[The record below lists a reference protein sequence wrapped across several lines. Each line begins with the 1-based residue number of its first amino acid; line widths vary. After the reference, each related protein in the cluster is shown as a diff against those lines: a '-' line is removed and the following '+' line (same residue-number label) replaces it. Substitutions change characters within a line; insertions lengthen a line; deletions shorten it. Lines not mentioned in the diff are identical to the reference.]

1 MAGRILLIRHATH
14 DRPDPVLVGRDDS
27 VRLSEKGYKQGQDL
41 AQRLAPLPLSVVITS
56 PSCRCRMTAEIIAAP
71 HGLDLEI
78 EPDLDEIDFG
88 AWRGRTF
95 AELDTDPEWR
105 LFNMARGSARTPGG
119 ETIISVS
126 ARIERA
132 FNRIRDRSPD
142 QMVAVISH
150 GDVIRAALCWV
161 LGLAPDLMLRF
172 EISPSSV
179 STIEFG
185 DGAPRLLVLNWIDR
199 YPQGLPN

>member
-1 MAGRILLIRHATH
+1 
-14 DRPDPVLVGRDDS
+14 
-27 VRLSEKGYKQGQDL
+27 
-41 AQRLAPLPLSVVITS
+41 
-56 PSCRCRMTAEIIAAP
+56 MTAQLIAAP
-71 HGLDLEI
+71 HKLDLEI
-78 EPDLDEIDFG
+78 ESDLDEIDFG

-172 EISPSSV
+172 EISPGSV
-179 STIEFG
+179 SAIEFG
-185 DGAPRLLVLNWIDR
+185 DGAPRLLVLNWIDV

>member
-1 MAGRILLIRHATH
+1 
-14 DRPDPVLVGRDDS
+14 
-27 VRLSEKGYKQGQDL
+27 
-41 AQRLAPLPLSVVITS
+41 
-56 PSCRCRMTAEIIAAP
+56 MTAEMIAAP
-71 HGLDLEI
+71 HGLDLEV

-105 LFNMARGSARTPGG
+105 LFNTARGSARTPGG

-142 QMVAVISH
+142 RLVAIISH
-150 GDVIRAALCWV
+150 GDVIRAAVCQV

-172 EISPSSV
+172 EISPGSV

-185 DGAPRLLVLNWIDR
+185 DGAPAPPRSQLDR
-199 YPQGLPN
+199 GASSGPAGLKGRPTRS